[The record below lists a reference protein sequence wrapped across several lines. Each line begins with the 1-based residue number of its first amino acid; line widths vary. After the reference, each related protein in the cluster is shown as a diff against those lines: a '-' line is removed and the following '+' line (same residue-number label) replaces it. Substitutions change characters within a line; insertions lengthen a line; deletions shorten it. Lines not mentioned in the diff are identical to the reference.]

1 MKKLVVG
8 LVAVCAAVAAQAAY
22 VDWQYEGKNAK
33 NDTSWGDSTSAAAN
47 GLSAYLLTAADWTS
61 IKDTAK
67 GESEIAA
74 KALDSS
80 TLIYEKTVKSVMY
93 YTTHADGQT
102 GAGVRAAT
110 VANAKDNYY
119 VILANDSGFSVVAN
133 NVEITAYTD
142 ITQSGSGQT
151 PGTTVTAA
159 TNPAASS
166 FTAYATGGGTD
177 PLPEPTSGLLL
188 LVGGAVLALRRKQ

>member
-33 NDTSWGDSTSAAAN
+33 NDTSWGVSTTTAAN

-61 IKDTAK
+61 IKDTATW
-67 GESEIAA
+67 ESDIAG

-80 TLIYEKTVKSVMY
+80 TLIFEKTSKSVSY
-93 YTTHADGQT
+93 YSTHQDGKEVA
-102 GAGVRAAT
+102 GARAAT
-110 VANAKDNYY
+110 VDKTTDNYY
-119 VILANDSGFSVVAN
+119 IILANDSGFSVVAD
-133 NVEITAYTD
+133 NVKITAYTD
-142 ITQSGSGQT
+142 ITQGGSGLT
-151 PGTTVTAA
+151 PGTTVTGA

-166 FTAYATGGGTD
+166 FTAYATGGGD
-177 PLPEPTSGLLL
+177 VPEPTSGLLL
-188 LVGGAVLALRRKQ
+188 LVGGAMLALRRKQK